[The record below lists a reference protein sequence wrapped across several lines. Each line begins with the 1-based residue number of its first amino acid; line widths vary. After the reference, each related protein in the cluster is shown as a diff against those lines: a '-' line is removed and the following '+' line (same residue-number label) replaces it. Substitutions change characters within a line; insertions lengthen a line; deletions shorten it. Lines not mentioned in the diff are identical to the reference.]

1 MPFVVGDHTPPEP
14 SEKAKNLATRR
25 YNRRNRGRPHV
36 GSEGERQ
43 PRLPGVGT
51 GFFGGG
57 SEAFEPGNWV
67 ERPPGGGRIAAFH
80 ASMEMTLPAEDR
92 PEEAR
97 GYEGYGNH
105 EDVDIHGRPMA
116 AFGSAIGIHLGSLQ
130 AAQTAGHTRDYVH
143 PVAIP
148 HEVIQGPEGA
158 PEEAKTPWKYRS
170 AHRQLANDPVDT
182 RNTQLWD
189 DEAANFSPY
198 LTDVVEAGKVIPY
211 RNQHEDPGS
220 VSYRG
225 KPEALET
232 WGEHVLATDAAPG
245 SGSRPSQGQ
254 VAAARAGYE
263 PAILQNEPEPPVL
276 AEQMALFG
284 GYTPGSGREY
294 DHRQHTSHYGEAG
307 GPEASKWDAEV
318 RKAHL
323 LAYQERATQGRDQRS
338 NIVNK
343 LSMIQAGRRE

>member
-1 MPFVVGDHTPPEP
+1 MVT
-14 SEKAKNLATRR
+14 K
-25 YNRRNRGRPHV
+25 
-36 GSEGERQ
+36 Q

-51 GFFGGG
+51 GFHGGG
-57 SEAFEPGNWV
+57 SEAFDPGNWV
-67 ERPPGGGRIAAFH
+67 QRPPGAGRIAAFH
-80 ASMEMTLPAEDR
+80 SSMEMTLPAEDR

-97 GYEGYGNH
+97 GAGEREGG
-105 EDVDIHGRPMA
+105 DIHGRPMA
-116 AFGSAIGIHLGSLQ
+116 EFGSAIGIHLGSLLS
-130 AAQTAGHTRDYVH
+130 AQTAGHTRDYIH

-148 HEVIQGPEGA
+148 HAVIQGPEGA
-158 PEEAKTPWKYRS
+158 SEEAKTPWNFRS
-170 AHRQLANDPVDT
+170 AHVPRGFGGHDPVDT
-182 RNTQLWD
+182 INTKVWD
-189 DEAANFSPY
+189 DEAANFSPH
-198 LTDVVEAGKVIPY
+198 LTDVVEQGKVIPY
-211 RNQHEDPGS
+211 RNQHEDPGT

-232 WGEHVLATDAAPG
+232 WGEHVLAADAAPPAG
-245 SGSRPSQGQ
+245 GSRPSQGQ

-263 PAILQNEPEPPVL
+263 PAILQNQPEPPVL